1 MNRILDLRTRLSMTQ
16 DEFAELCG
24 ISRASIARY
33 EASGNLSRANAEKI
47 AHACGVSVSFV
58 LGDTND
64 TSDTPPVSHPAPGSS
79 ASGWNVEYPAGVAM
93 RAQPQPA
100 PSLSL
105 SEADISRIAE
115 QVAQLNRDAKTTPVL
130 NSSEQQLIEEYRLL
144 NSAGRL
150 RVQRLISV
158 LLDNKF
164 NGD

>member
-47 AHACGVSVSFV
+47 ARACGVSVSFV

-64 TSDTPPVSHPAPGSS
+64 TPPAPGSS
-79 ASGWNVEYPAGVAM
+79 ASGWNVEYPTGVALHT
-93 RAQPQPA
+93 QPQPAAPA
-100 PSLSL
+100 PSLSD
-105 SEADISRIAE
+105 ADIARIAE
-115 QVAQLNRDAKTTPVL
+115 RVAQMNRDAKTSPIL

-150 RVQRLISV
+150 RVQRLIDV

-164 NGD
+164 NGE

>member
-47 AHACGVSVSFV
+47 ARACGVSVSFV

-64 TSDTPPVSHPAPGSS
+64 TPPAPGSS
-79 ASGWNVEYPAGVAM
+79 VAGWNVEYPAGVAM
-93 RAQPQPA
+93 RTQPQPS
-100 PSLSL
+100 PGLSL

-115 QVAQLNRDAKTTPVL
+115 KVAQLNRDAKTTPVL

-164 NGD
+164 NGE

>member
-47 AHACGVSVSFV
+47 ARACGVSVSFV

-64 TSDTPPVSHPAPGSS
+64 TPPVPGSS
-79 ASGWNVEYPAGVAM
+79 AAGWNVEYPAGVALHT
-93 RAQPQPA
+93 QPQPS
-100 PSLSL
+100 PGLSL

-115 QVAQLNRDAKTTPVL
+115 KVAQLNLDAKTTPVL

-164 NGD
+164 NGE